1 MIINIF
7 FNLHHPLVFLPQTQS
22 LLAWDFKGSIV
33 NITESAQIL
42 SNFPQTEKKAQISSN
57 I

>member
-42 SNFPQTEKKAQISSN
+42 SNFPQTEKAQISSN